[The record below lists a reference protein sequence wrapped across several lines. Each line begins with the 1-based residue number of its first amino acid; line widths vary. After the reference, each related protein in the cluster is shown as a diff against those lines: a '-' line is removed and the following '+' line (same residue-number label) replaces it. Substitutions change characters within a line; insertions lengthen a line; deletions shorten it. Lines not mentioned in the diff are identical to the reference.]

1 MFQQRTTTLIL
12 LIIISFITTSS
23 SKKYLIGALFGD
35 VESMETGQ
43 RAVEMAIQR
52 INRNNKQFKDV
63 QLEYISNG
71 TSGVIDTF
79 KDIRNACYQ
88 LTKGIHA
95 FIGPVSS
102 SSVKAVYPIADRLHV
117 PIIAPFAT
125 DPTLSLDNKTFPYLM
140 KMSASDSVQGKV
152 LAALVDHFQWTRLA
166 IVTSLSDY
174 GINGIQEFQKIALIK
189 QWSIA
194 TIEQFLPTPVASNIK
209 IHEQLLRIRDE
220 KMARIIILNC
230 LAPYAK
236 YVLLE
241 AEKLGMTGRG
251 WAWVV
256 TDGVTAMDGLY
267 DTDKTVP
274 SHLHGLIGTR
284 PAISSNNS
292 NTKDFV
298 KRWKKNSPYPRKVK
312 GPESIEGLV
321 YRTYDAVYTVAYALA
336 DCAEDGINIKAPVF
350 PKKICSTSE
359 PKIWPDGEIF
369 LDKIRKSNG
378 EGVMN
383 YLNFTNMNTPWSTDF
398 DIVLLEKKGFT
409 KVGLWSNELSIEN
422 QITFMGNTT
431 TVPVDGTHDL
441 SNVTLKVTTILERP
455 FVMFEDGEF
464 SGFCVDL
471 LIRLQEEMNFTYDLE
486 LVPDANYGS
495 MNEDGVW
502 IGMVGELV
510 YGRADIAVA
519 PFTISYERQQV
530 IDFTKPYLDLG
541 LTFLMKVEYPEVDL
555 FAFLQPFE
563 PLLWIIVIAATFLV
577 GVVISVCS
585 YLSPHGYYGAYL
597 TRAEPDDMSEYDTRN
612 ALNMYQSLWFS
623 YASLVQQGADSQSRS
638 PPGRVVA
645 GCWWIAVTIIISTYT
660 ANLAAFFTVSRM
672 DTGISSIE
680 DLADQTEIK
689 YGTTRNSQPQSY
701 FQSAKLELF
710 QDMSGFMRQYDTY
723 ADNSDD
729 GIARV
734 RQGNYSF
741 IWDSSVLDYVAN
753 QEPCDVMTV
762 GGLFGKLGYGLGL
775 PKGSLFRIRFEREIL
790 RLRQE
795 GFIDELT
802 EKYFGGVC
810 PSRSTSGTSSSKM
823 NFMMMAGVFYVMYL
837 GFLIAVFALILE
849 CAWASY
855 KDNKASLRTR
865 DRKQYLTTWEALQ
878 IRFSRT
884 VQQMFSRCSPHHHS
898 DNIIM

>member
-1 MFQQRTTTLIL
+1 MLRQRDKALIFL
-12 LIIISFITTSS
+12 CIFSFVSCCYS
-23 SKKYLIGALFGD
+23 RKYLIGALFGD
-35 VESMETGQ
+35 EESMETGQ

-52 INRNNKQFKDV
+52 INRNKKRFEGV
-63 QLEYISNG
+63 QLEYIANG

-79 KDIRNACYQ
+79 KDMRNACYQ
-88 LTKGIHA
+88 LSQGIYA
-95 FIGPVSS
+95 FIGPISS
-102 SSVKAVYPIADRLHV
+102 SSVKAVYPIADRLHI

-125 DPTLSLDNKTFPYLM
+125 DPTLSLDNKTFPYLI

-174 GINGIQEFQKIALIK
+174 GINGIQEFQKIALVK

-194 TIEQFLPTPVASNIK
+194 TIEQFLPTANAANIRV
-209 IHEQLLRIRDE
+209 HEQLLRIRDD

-241 AEKLGMTGRG
+241 AERLGMTGQG

-267 DTDKTVP
+267 DSDKSVP
-274 SHLHGLIGTR
+274 SHLQGLLGTR
-284 PAISSNNS
+284 PAISNDSI
-292 NTKDFV
+292 TQDFI
-298 KRWKKNSPYPRKVK
+298 KRWKKASKYPRSIK

-321 YRTYDAVYTVAYALA
+321 YRTYDSVFTLAYALA
-336 DCAEDGINIKAPVF
+336 DCKDEGVDLIPPMF

-359 PKIWPDGEIF
+359 AEPWADGEE
-369 LDKIRKSNG
+369 LLNKIRKSSG

-383 YLNFTNMNTPWSTDF
+383 YLNFTTMNTPWSTDF
-398 DIVLLEKKGFT
+398 DIVLLEKKGFK
-409 KVGLWSNELSIEN
+409 KVGLWSNDELTIDES
-422 QITFMGNTT
+422 QIVFMGNTT
-431 TVPVDGTHDL
+431 KVPVDVSLDL
-441 SNVTLKVTTILERP
+441 SNVTLKVTTIVERP
-455 FVMFEDGEF
+455 FVMYEDGVF
-464 SGFCVDL
+464 SGFCIDL
-471 LIRLQEEMNFTYDLE
+471 LTRLQERMNFTYEIE
-486 LVPDANYGS
+486 LVPDATYGAFE
-495 MNEDGVW
+495 NGKW

-541 LTFLMKVEYPEVDL
+541 LTFLMKIEYPEVEL
-555 FAFLQPFE
+555 FAFLLPFDS
-563 PLLWIIVIAATFLV
+563 LLWTTVIAATLMV
-577 GVVISVCS
+577 GIIISICS

-597 TRAEPDDMSEYDTRN
+597 TRSDPDDMSDYDNRN

-672 DTGISSIE
+672 DTGIGSID
-680 DLADQTEIK
+680 DLAEQSEIK
-689 YGTTRNSQPQSY
+689 YGTIRNSQPQSY

-710 QDMSGFMRQYDTY
+710 QDMADFMRQHNTF
-723 ADNSDD
+723 AENSND

-734 RQGNYSF
+734 RKGNYSF

-775 PKGSLFRIRFEREIL
+775 PKSSRFKVRFEREIL

-823 NFMMMAGVFYVMYL
+823 NFVMMAGVFYVMYI
-837 GFLIAVFALILE
+837 GFVIAVFALILE
-849 CAWASY
+849 CVCASY
-855 KDNKASLRTR
+855 KDSKASLRSR
-865 DRKQYLTTWEALQ
+865 DRMQYISTYEALQ

-898 DNIIM
+898 DTVM